1 MVLQQF
7 SQLNPYVQRGV
18 GIGLIWGIMELVLLI
33 FHSVGCYTISARIY
47 RRRYNRLLERNKTL
61 EIQYRKID
69 SELCLVQQQLKE
81 CRLEYLSFK
90 ASTEKIVH
98 EMIESGV
105 QKCVDIHIKR
115 RQRDVL
121 TNNIFS
127 KV

>member
-33 FHSVGCYTISARIY
+33 FHSVGCYTISTRIY
-47 RRRYNRLLERNKTL
+47 LRRYNRLLEKNRTL
-61 EIQYRKID
+61 EMQYRKID
-69 SELCLVQQQLKE
+69 SEFYLVQQQLKE
-81 CRLEYLSFK
+81 CRLEYSSFK
-90 ASTEKIVH
+90 KSTEKIVH